1 MGLMGNLRGVWY
13 FLDLR
18 ETNCKVY
25 VGFKSKNE
33 TKDGFL
39 VVNSSNAGTELVWLR
54 WGANDDLCGE
64 EMV

>member
-25 VGFKSKNE
+25 VGFKSKKE

-39 VVNSSNAGTELVWLR
+39 VVNSSSAETELVWLR
-54 WGANDDLCGE
+54 WGANDDICGE